1 MTCSWNET
9 WDFVATFP
17 WCTDVLSHWNHL
29 PKLQSDRTLC
39 LQSQHATLGTQV
51 DLSSRSRWD
60 WAGQS
65 RGSRHSSYPHFV
77 EEEYCSL
84 SQTNIHF
91 FCMRLY
97 VFLIHRNQRL
107 AGQTFLRGFQDYA
120 IIYQTTKLHSIL
132 IYISVRIWE
141 RGNSQTSMAKLKI
154 YLCICIWTSLTFNS
168 VLKCISEHHRK

>member
-141 RGNSQTSMAKLKI
+141 IYVWKLNI
-154 YLCICIWTSLTFNS
+154 RQFIPSWFPF
-168 VLKCISEHHRK
+168 KCFS